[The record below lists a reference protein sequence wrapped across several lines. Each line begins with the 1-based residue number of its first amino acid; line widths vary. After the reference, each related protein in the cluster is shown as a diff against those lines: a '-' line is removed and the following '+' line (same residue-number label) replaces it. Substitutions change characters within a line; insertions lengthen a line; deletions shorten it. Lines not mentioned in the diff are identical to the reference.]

1 MAEGKPLIVQ
11 SDLSLLLD
19 VHDPAFEE
27 ARAAVGAFAGLEKS
41 PEHLHTYRIDPLSLW
56 NAASAGLGPDEVLE
70 VLERFGRYELPADV
84 SFIVRDT
91 MSRFGR
97 LVLGAMPDAEEA
109 GPEDSRALALPA
121 PGAAAAPQAGGA
133 SAASQAA
140 GPAAAGGASA
150 ADGDAARTPLPRF
163 LLLSCADAGIERE
176 LGANKR
182 LAKWLAPCPG
192 GFRVLLTERGTVKR
206 ELLRLGWP
214 VKDVAPLTPGDPLSF
229 SLLPARRSGGPFGL
243 RPYQEDALSAFMGG
257 GLPGS
262 GYGVVVLPCGAG
274 KTIVGM
280 AAMSAIGRKTLIVTT
295 NVAAVHQWID
305 ELRDKTDLGEDAI
318 GEYTGAEK
326 TVRPVTVATYQV
338 LTWRPDK
345 ESDFPHFDLFRRE
358 NWGLIVYDE
367 VHLLPAPVFRVVAEI
382 QAVRR
387 LGLTATLVREDGRE
401 EDVFSL
407 IGPKRYDVPWK
418 DLERKGFIAEAYC
431 REIRIP
437 LPPEEELRYA
447 VSEPREKH
455 RLAAENTAKYE
466 AVRELVENH
475 PDDPVMVIGQFL
487 DQLGRLSK
495 ALGAP
500 LITGK
505 TPNPERERIY
515 ADFRKGTTRVIVV
528 SKVAN
533 FAIDLPDASVA
544 IQVSGSFGSRQEEA
558 QRLGRILRPKKR
570 NSFFYSLVTRYT
582 VEEEYAANRRKFLTE
597 QGYRYQIEAWE

>member
-27 ARAAVGAFAGLEKS
+27 ARAAVGAFASLEKS
-41 PEHLHTYRIDPLSLW
+41 PEHLHTYRIGALSLW
-56 NAASAGLGPDEVLE
+56 NAASAGLGPEAVLE
-70 VLERFGRYELPADV
+70 ALEKYGRYEMPADLP
-84 SFIVRDT
+84 FIVRDT
-91 MSRFGR
+91 MSRFGK
-97 LVLGAMPDAEEA
+97 LVLRAAEP
-109 GPEDSRALALPA
+109 GPS
-121 PGAAAAPQAGGA
+121 GGMETVSGL
-133 SAASQAA
+133 SAE
-140 GPAAAGGASA
+140 
-150 ADGDAARTPLPRF
+150 
-163 LLLSCADAGIERE
+163 LLLVCTDPGVERE
-176 LGANKR
+176 LGANRK
-182 LAKWLAPCPG
+182 LEKWLSPCEG
-192 GFRVLLTERGTVKR
+192 GFRVRLTERGTVKR

-214 VKDVAPLTPGDPLSF
+214 VKDEAPLAPGDPF
-229 SLLPARRSGGPFGL
+229 AIKLLPERRSGGPFGL
-243 RPYQEDALSAFMGG
+243 RPYQSDSLSAFVGG

-262 GYGVVVLPCGAG
+262 GYGVIVLPCGAG

-280 AAMSAIGRKTLIVTT
+280 AAMSAIGRKTLIITT
-295 NVAAVHQWID
+295 NIAAVHQWMD
-305 ELRDKTDLGEDAI
+305 ELLDKTDVSPDDL
-318 GEYTGAEK
+318 GEYTGGEK
-326 TVRPVTVATYQV
+326 TVKAITVATYQI

-358 NWGLIVYDE
+358 KWGLIIYDE

-382 QAVRR
+382 QAVKR

-418 DLERKGFIAEAYC
+418 ELEKKGFIAEAFC

-437 LPPEEELRYA
+437 LPPQEELRYA
-447 VSEPREKH
+447 VAEPREKH
-455 RLAAENTAKYE
+455 RLAAENSAKYE

-475 PDDPVMVIGQFL
+475 PEDLIMVIGQFL
-487 DQLGRLSK
+487 DQLGKLAK
-495 ALGAP
+495 ELGAP

-515 ADFRKGTTRVIVV
+515 EDFRSGRVRVIVV

-558 QRLGRILRPKKR
+558 QRLGRILRPKAR
-570 NSFFYSLVTRYT
+570 NSYFYSLVSRYT
-582 VEEEYAANRRKFLTE
+582 VEEEFAANRRKFLTE
-597 QGYRYQIEAWE
+597 QGYRYAIEAWE

>member
-27 ARAAVGAFAGLEKS
+27 ARAALGAFAALEKS
-41 PEHLHTYRIDPLSLW
+41 PEHLHTYRISPLSLW
-56 NAASAGLGPDEVLE
+56 NAASAGLA
-70 VLERFGRYELPADV
+70 PADV
-84 SFIVRDT
+84 EATLDRYSRYDVPRDVRFIVRDT

-97 LVLGAMPDAEEA
+97 LVLRSASSEAE
-109 GPEDSRALALPA
+109 P
-121 PGAAAAPQAGGA
+121 
-133 SAASQAA
+133 SA
-140 GPAAAGGASA
+140 
-150 ADGDAARTPLPRF
+150 D
-163 LLLSCADAGIERE
+163 LLLVCADPEAERE
-176 LGANKR
+176 LASSKK
-182 LAKWLAPCPG
+182 LQKWLVPASN
-192 GFRVLLTERGTVKR
+192 GFSVRIVDRGTVKR

-214 VKDVAPLTPGDPLSF
+214 VKDEAPLEPGDPLSLT
-229 SLLPARRSGGPFGL
+229 LLPERRSGGPFTL
-243 RPYQEDALSAFMGG
+243 RPYQSDALSAFVGG

-280 AAMSAIGRKTLIVTT
+280 AAMAAIGRKTLIVTT
-295 NVAAVHQWID
+295 NVAAVHQWMD
-305 ELRDKTDLGEDAI
+305 ELADKTDLPPESV
-318 GEYTGAEK
+318 GEYTGSEK
-326 TVRPVTVATYQV
+326 TVRPVTVATYQI

-345 ESDFPHFDLFRRE
+345 DADFPHFELFRRE
-358 NWGLIVYDE
+358 RWGLIIYDE

-401 EDVFSL
+401 EDAFSL

-437 LPPEEELRYA
+437 LPEREQVRYA
-447 VSEPREKH
+447 VAEPREKH
-455 RLAAENTAKYE
+455 RLAAENGAKYE
-466 AVRELVENH
+466 AVRQLVANH
-475 PDDPVMVIGQFL
+475 PDEPVLVIGQFL
-487 DQLGRLSK
+487 DQLGRIAKELD
-495 ALGAP
+495 AP
-500 LITGK
+500 IITGK

-515 ADFRKGTTRVIVV
+515 NDFRRGRSRVIVV

-558 QRLGRILRPKKR
+558 QRLGRILRPKSR
-570 NSFFYSLVTRYT
+570 NSFFYSLVSRYT
-582 VEEEYAANRRKFLTE
+582 VEEEFASNRRKFLTE
-597 QGYRYQIEAWE
+597 QGYRYLIEAWE

>member
-1 MAEGKPLIVQ
+1 MAEGRPLIVQ

-19 VHDPAFEE
+19 VHDAGFEE
-27 ARAAVGAFAGLEKS
+27 ARAALGAFAALEKS
-41 PEHLHTYRIDPLSLW
+41 PEHLHTYRITPLSLW
-56 NAASAGLGPDEVLE
+56 NASSAGLGHEEVE
-70 VLERFGRYELPADV
+70 SVLFRFSRYDV
-84 SFIVRDT
+84 PRDVLFIVRDT

-97 LVLGAMPDAEEA
+97 LVLRTM
-109 GPEDSRALALPA
+109 PA
-121 PGAAAAPQAGGA
+121 PEEE
-133 SAASQAA
+133 
-140 GPAAAGGASA
+140 
-150 ADGDAARTPLPRF
+150 RRLF
-163 LLLSCADAGIERE
+163 LSCADPEAEAE
-176 LGANKR
+176 LATSRR
-182 LAKWLAPCPG
+182 LAKWLEPAPG
-192 GFRVLLTERGTVKR
+192 GFVIRLTDRGTVKR

-214 VKDVAPLTPGDPLSF
+214 VKDEAPLAPGDPFELKLLSE
-229 SLLPARRSGGPFGL
+229 RRSGGPFGL
-243 RPYQEDALSAFMGG
+243 RPYQSDSLAAFLGG
-257 GLPGS
+257 MLPGS
-262 GYGVVVLPCGAG
+262 GYPCGAG

-295 NVAAVHQWID
+295 NVAAVHQWMD
-305 ELRDKTDLGEDAI
+305 ELLDKTDILPESM

-326 TVRPVTVATYQV
+326 RVRPVTVATYQI

-358 NWGLIVYDE
+358 KWGLIIYDE

-401 EDVFSL
+401 DDVFSL

-437 LPPEEELRYA
+437 LPEVEHLRYA
-447 VSEPREKH
+447 VAEPREKH
-455 RLAAENTAKYE
+455 RIAAENGAKYE

-475 PDDPVMVIGQFL
+475 PDEPILVIGQFL
-487 DQLGRLSK
+487 DQLGRIARELD
-495 ALGAP
+495 AP
-500 LITGK
+500 LITGR
-505 TPNPERERIY
+505 TPNPLRERIY
-515 ADFRKGTTRVIVV
+515 ADFRAARVRIIVV

-558 QRLGRILRPKKR
+558 QRLGRILRPKAR
-570 NSFFYSLVTRYT
+570 NSFFYSLVSRFTA
-582 VEEEYAANRRKFLTE
+582 EEEFASNRRKFLTE
-597 QGYRYQIEAWE
+597 QGYRYHIEAWE